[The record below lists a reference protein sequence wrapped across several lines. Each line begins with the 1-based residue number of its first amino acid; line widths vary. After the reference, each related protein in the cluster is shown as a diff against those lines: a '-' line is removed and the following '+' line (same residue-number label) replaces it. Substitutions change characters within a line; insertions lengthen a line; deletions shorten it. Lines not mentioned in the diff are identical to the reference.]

1 MMILLNDVFD
11 SISGE
16 GGGFPQGTW
25 CRFIR
30 LQGCNLSCR
39 WCDTKQSNDFSAG
52 GRFSVKE
59 LIEVCEG
66 YDNIFIT
73 GGEPLMQ
80 ENALLLLI
88 EGLLK
93 GGKKIQIET
102 NGSLPFPPR
111 KFIGIIENKPVNWVV
126 DYKCPSSGMHP
137 LMLGVRELARHLETT
152 KAIGNKAFMKFV
164 VEDDIDLRMALN
176 VIRQLI
182 DKFQLHD
189 IPYLISP
196 INGEGN
202 MLKGLIKK
210 ITEKDKGLL
219 NHIVFSVQIHK
230 LFDLM

>member
-1 MMILLNDVFD
+1 MILLNEVFD

-30 LQGCNLSCR
+30 LQGCNLTCD
-39 WCDTKQSNDFSAG
+39 WCDTKQSNDFFTGS
-52 GRFSVKE
+52 RFSVKE
-59 LIEVCEG
+59 LVKICEG

-80 ENALLLLI
+80 EKELLLLI
-88 EGLLK
+88 KGLVN

-102 NGSLPFPPR
+102 NGSLPFPPME
-111 KFIGIIENKPVNWVV
+111 FIEIIRNKPVNWVV
-126 DYKCPSSGMHP
+126 DYKPPSSGMRS
-137 LMLGVRELARHLETT
+137 LMMPIRELARSLETT

-164 VEDDIDLRMALN
+164 VEDDIDLGVALN

-202 MLKGLIKK
+202 MLKGLIEK
-210 ITEKDKGLL
+210 ITEEDKGLL

-230 LFDLM
+230 LFDLK